1 MLFNTL
7 ANLRALIGLDP
18 PAAQQMLDRLNAY
31 LRATLNA
38 SRATQHALSAEF
50 SRLADYLDLMALR
63 MGPRLQVTL
72 DLPDALADV
81 PVPPLLLQPLV
92 ENAIQHGLEPRVPG
106 GALTV
111 RAWRQG
117 EHLMLEVADT
127 GVGFDPADVRPD
139 RFGLT
144 QVRERVA
151 TAYGGAGA
159 VQWHSAPGA
168 GTQVRLALPMAPY
181 LAQGGG

>member
-1 MLFNTL
+1 
-7 ANLRALIGLDP
+7 
-18 PAAQQMLDRLNAY
+18 
-31 LRATLNA
+31 
-38 SRATQHALSAEF
+38 
-50 SRLADYLDLMALR
+50 
-63 MGPRLQVTL
+63 
-72 DLPDALADV
+72 
-81 PVPPLLLQPLV
+81 
-92 ENAIQHGLEPRVPG
+92 
-106 GALTV
+106 
-111 RAWRQG
+111 
-117 EHLMLEVADT
+117 MLEVADT
-127 GVGFDPADVRPD
+127 GVGFVPADVRPD